1 MYFITWKNDNWI
13 IYLDVL
19 FSSTLKN
26 HNMWNMVDEKWMK
39 YVYFC
44 KFSSINLKNDQSII

>member
-44 KFSSINLKNDQSII
+44 KFLSINLIND